1 MEFFFQSIS
10 MITKIYRQ
18 KALWRSV
25 MWQKRNLR
33 QCRIFSNWDQS
44 DRLRCSLPSKYIF
57 DPQIQYLSSLS
68 DYFVAQFNTM
78 QQPTNFE
85 RLRVWW
91 WTLML
96 DFFTFIENWYHKLP
110 IGKIV
115 QKIVFIFIAT
125 SMLFVSRSFIISLV
139 TTVMGEFMEPVYRH
153 WQNIKTILNIS

>member
-1 MEFFFQSIS
+1 MKFQSIS
-10 MITKIYRQ
+10 TITKIYRQ

-110 IGKIV
+110 TGKIV
-115 QKIVFIFIAT
+115 QKIVFIFIACYLWAGFYHF
-125 SMLFVSRSFIISLV
+125 SCDNGDGRVYGASLSSLA
-139 TTVMGEFMEPVYRH
+139 EYKNYPKY
-153 WQNIKTILNIS
+153 